1 MKVTVFSDNG
11 EFLPIVWRLRREGTD
26 VGIYIHN
33 PRYKKCYAG
42 ILPNL
47 TVSGLKA
54 RIKETDIV
62 IFDIT
67 RPNRREKHDIVLLK
81 SFGLSP
87 AQPSV
92 FGPIAEKLSKD
103 RKVVGASR
111 ATEELELDRKK
122 GIEVAHKLG
131 LAIPEFHDFKDL
143 MEGVR
148 FLESRKDLWVFKPE
162 NNQDLDLTYVEKFP
176 GELKAK
182 MLNEWIIRLGSKF
195 DYILQKKIEGTE
207 LSSEVWVGDTAE
219 HFNHTIESKRL
230 NCGNLGQAIGSQ
242 SNTVFVKKGFNGT
255 ISKALA
261 SMAAYLKKMGY
272 RGPCDV
278 NCILSG
284 NTPYFLEWTPRF
296 GYDALFCLLTLLKGS
311 VTDFLLKDKVDFHNG
326 YACSQRITIPPFPY
340 ANPSLLKN
348 FARDVV
354 IRNRMESVPFFWGL
368 DVYSDIGKIKCAGSD
383 GILGVVCGR
392 GDNPEQAWGRV
403 YSNID
408 KLKICSYL
416 QYRTDGFRDHIK
428 RLKELKVA

>member
-1 MKVTVFSDNG
+1 MKVTIFSDNG

-26 VGIYIHN
+26 VAIYIHN
-33 PRYKKCYAG
+33 PRYRGGYAG

-47 TVSGLKA
+47 TISGLKK
-54 RIKETDIV
+54 RIKETDV
-62 IFDIT
+62 VLFDIT
-67 RPNRREKHDIVLLK
+67 RPNRREKQDIILLK
-81 SFGLSP
+81 TFGLKSSMS
-87 AQPSV
+87 SV
-92 FGPIAEKLSKD
+92 FGPISDKLSKD
-103 RKVVGASR
+103 HKVIGASMV
-111 ATEELELDRKK
+111 TEELELDRKK
-122 GIEVAHKLG
+122 GIEVARKLG

-148 FLESRKDLWVFKPE
+148 FLENRKDLWVFKPE

-176 GELKAK
+176 GELKEK
-182 MLNEWIIRLGSKF
+182 MLNEWIVRLGSKF
-195 DYILQKKIEGTE
+195 DYILQKKIKGIE
-207 LSSEVWVGDTAE
+207 LSSEVWVSDTAE

-255 ISKALA
+255 ISNALTKMA
-261 SMAAYLKKMGY
+261 SYLKKTGY

-284 NTPYFLEWTPRF
+284 NVPYFLEWTPRF

-311 VTDFLLKDKVDFHNG
+311 ITDFLLKDKVDFYNG

-340 ANPSLLKN
+340 SSPSLLKN
-348 FARDVV
+348 FAKDVV
-354 IRNRMESVPFFWGL
+354 IKNRLESVPFFWGL
-368 DVYSDIGKIKCAGSD
+368 DIYSDIGKIKCTGAD

-408 KLKICSYL
+408 KLKTCSYL